1 MLNYLRP
8 LKLSSNRVWRT
19 YKGGKLLEDWQGVK
33 NISTD
38 GDFPEEWVASVTRAR
53 NVIKHG
59 QNEGLSYI
67 KFGDSRI
74 FLSDLINSAPDVF
87 LGKEHV
93 EKYGCNLGILVKLI
107 DSAERLT
114 IQVHP
119 DSKIAKE
126 LFHSQF
132 GKTEAWYILGGRNIG
147 QELPYIIL
155 GFKPGMNKEKW
166 KQLFYKQEINAML
179 GSLHKFY
186 IKPGQVFLLEGG
198 VPHAIGPGCFLVE
211 IQEPTDYTIRVE
223 RTTPSGKKI
232 PDMLCHQGIGFNNI
246 FECFNYQ
253 SFSRQ
258 ETLKR
263 WLLKPT
269 VNYQSDFAYEE
280 ILIDGK
286 RIPYFGMKSLL
297 IYNSFSIR
305 SENIFSIIIVISGNG
320 KVICENKSMV
330 INKGDKI
337 FLPAGL
343 GKLNFKN
350 ICSVQPL
357 HLISCF
363 PPDSTKKEDNYK

>member
-19 YKGGKLLEDWQGVK
+19 YRGGKLLEDWQGVK

-67 KFGDSRI
+67 KSGDSRI

-119 DSKIAKE
+119 DSEIAKQ

-147 QELPYIIL
+147 QELPYIML
-155 GFKPGMNKEKW
+155 GFKPRMNKEKW
-166 KQLFYKQEINAML
+166 KQLFYKQDIKAML

-186 IKPGQVFLLEGG
+186 IKSGQVFLLEGG

-232 PDMLCHQGIGFNNI
+232 PDMLCHQGIGFNNV

-263 WLLKPT
+263 WLLKPI

-320 KVICENKSMV
+320 KVIYGNKSMV

-350 ICSVQPL
+350 ISSVQPL
-357 HLISCF
+357 HLIRCF
-363 PPDSTKKEDNYK
+363 PPDSTKKRG

>member
-38 GDFPEEWVASVTRAR
+38 GDFPEEWVASVTRAQ
-53 NVIKHG
+53 NVIKHV

-67 KFGDSRI
+67 KSGDSRI
-74 FLSDLINSAPDVF
+74 FLSDLINSAPDAF

-147 QELPYIIL
+147 QELPYIML

-166 KQLFYKQEINAML
+166 KQLFYRKAVCHML
-179 GSLHKFY
+179 
-186 IKPGQVFLLEGG
+186 
-198 VPHAIGPGCFLVE
+198 
-211 IQEPTDYTIRVE
+211 
-223 RTTPSGKKI
+223 
-232 PDMLCHQGIGFNNI
+232 
-246 FECFNYQ
+246 
-253 SFSRQ
+253 
-258 ETLKR
+258 
-263 WLLKPT
+263 
-269 VNYQSDFAYEE
+269 
-280 ILIDGK
+280 
-286 RIPYFGMKSLL
+286 
-297 IYNSFSIR
+297 
-305 SENIFSIIIVISGNG
+305 
-320 KVICENKSMV
+320 
-330 INKGDKI
+330 
-337 FLPAGL
+337 
-343 GKLNFKN
+343 
-350 ICSVQPL
+350 
-357 HLISCF
+357 
-363 PPDSTKKEDNYK
+363 

>member
-59 QNEGLSYI
+59 KNEGLSYI
-67 KFGDSRI
+67 KSGDSRI
-74 FLSDLINSAPDVF
+74 FLSDLINSAPDIF

-119 DSKIAKE
+119 DSKIAKQ

-132 GKTEAWYILGGRNIG
+132 GKTEAWYILGGRNNG
-147 QELPYIIL
+147 QEPPYIML
-155 GFKPGMNKEKW
+155 GFKPEMNKEKW
-166 KQLFYKQEINAML
+166 KQLFYKQNIEAML

-232 PDMLCHQGIGFNNI
+232 PDILCHQGIGFDNI
-246 FECFNYQ
+246 FECFSYQ
-253 SFSRQ
+253 SLSRR

-263 WLLKPT
+263 WLLKPII
-269 VNYQSDFAYEE
+269 NYQSDFAYEE

-286 RIPYFGMKSLL
+286 RIPYFSMRSLL

-320 KVICENKSMV
+320 KIIYENKSML

-337 FLPAGL
+337 FLPACL
-343 GKLNFKN
+343 DKLNFKN

-357 HLISCF
+357 HLIRCF
-363 PPDSTKKEDNYK
+363 PPDTTKKEDNYK